1 MVYLMECRKAFRDSD
16 FFQYTVRTIM
26 YLMIFFNL

>member
-1 MVYLMECRKAFRDSD
+1 MVYLKECCKAFHDSD

>member
-1 MVYLMECRKAFRDSD
+1 MVYLMECCKAFHDSD